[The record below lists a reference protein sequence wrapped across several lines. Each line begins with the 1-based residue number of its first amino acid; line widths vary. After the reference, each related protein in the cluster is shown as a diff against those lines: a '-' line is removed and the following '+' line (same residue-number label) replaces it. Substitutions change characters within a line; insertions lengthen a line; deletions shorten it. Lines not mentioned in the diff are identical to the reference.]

1 MGGPAQAGAPAQS
14 GPEGLAAARG
24 VWAAPEVS
32 ILVVGPPGPAATA
45 GGTPSV
51 QPMDPISGVHP
62 STSAHQL
69 SCYWSWQAPPLGP
82 AHAMLHECSSL
93 VQRQGG

>member
-1 MGGPAQAGAPAQS
+1 MGGPVQAGAPAQS
-14 GPEGLAAARG
+14 GLEGLAAARG
-24 VWAAPEVS
+24 VWASPVAS
-32 ILVVGPPGPAATA
+32 TLGAAPPGPAATV
-45 GGTPSV
+45 GGTPSA
-51 QPMDPISGVHP
+51 QPMDPMSGVHP

-82 AHAMLHECSSL
+82 AHAMLHEDSSL